1 MEIRYLGSQ
10 TVLIK
15 TKKESVIINP
25 DKGGDK
31 VESRIVV
38 FSDKKLD
45 YMGLD
50 GEKVLVRGPGE
61 YEVGGIE
68 IKGWAIDEDKY
79 MYLLESEGV
88 VVGFLGKAEEM
99 LSDKMIERINGI
111 DILVA
116 DIGGKIGGKSLQDL
130 AKKWGAN
137 YLIPVGYK
145 AGEAAIKKFLDE
157 VDEEGLESID
167 SLKID
172 RDNLPDGL
180 EITLLKC

>member
-1 MEIRYLGSQ
+1 MEIKYLGSQ

-25 DKGGDK
+25 EKGGDK
-31 VESRIVV
+31 IESRIVV
-38 FSDKKLD
+38 FSDKKFD

-50 GEKVLVRGPGE
+50 GEKVIVRGPGE

-68 IKGWAIDEDKY
+68 IKGWAVDEK
-79 MYLLESEGV
+79 MIYLLESEGV
-88 VVGFLGKAEEM
+88 IVGFLGEMDEM
-99 LSDKMIERINGI
+99 LTDKMIERISGI
-111 DILVA
+111 DVLVA
-116 DIGGKIGGKSLQDL
+116 SVGGKIGGKSLQDL

-137 YLIPVGYK
+137 YLVPVGYK
-145 AGEAAIKKFLDE
+145 ADDATIKKFLDE